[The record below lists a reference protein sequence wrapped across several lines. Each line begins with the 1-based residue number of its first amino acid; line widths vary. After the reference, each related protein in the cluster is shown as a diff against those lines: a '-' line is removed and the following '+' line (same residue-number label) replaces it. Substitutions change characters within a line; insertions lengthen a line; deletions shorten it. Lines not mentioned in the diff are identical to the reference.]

1 MASGQQHDRATC
13 WLALPYGLLWW
24 PWMGPR
30 GALVSGLAFLI
41 GGLWLSPDLDTNSRP
56 YQRWGPLRWLW
67 WPYRKALRHRS
78 VLSHSPLL
86 GTLVRVGYL
95 TGLALLL
102 TGLAHPPASTD
113 LLRWL
118 QQQWSRPERLLLVA
132 LIGIEASAW
141 LHLLQDGDPMPRMG
155 RRR

>member
-24 PWMGPR
+24 PWLGPL
-30 GALVSGLAFLI
+30 GTVVSALAFLI

-67 WPYRKALRHRS
+67 WPYRKTLRHRS
-78 VLSHSPLL
+78 ILSHTPVV
-86 GTLVRVGYL
+86 GTLVRVGY
-95 TGLALLL
+95 GLGIALLL
-102 TGLAHPPASTD
+102 SD
-113 LLRWL
+113 LLHPWGAPSSSELLTWL
-118 QQQWSRPERLLLVA
+118 KQQERLLWVA
-132 LIGIEASAW
+132 LVGIEASAW
-141 LHLLQDGDPMPRMG
+141 LHLLQDGDPMPRLW

>member
-24 PWMGPR
+24 PWLGPL

-141 LHLLQDGDPMPRMG
+141 LHLLQDGDPMPRI
-155 RRR
+155 RR

>member
-24 PWMGPR
+24 PWLGPL
-30 GALVSGLAFLI
+30 GTVVSALAFLI

-67 WPYRKALRHRS
+67 WPYRKTLRHRS
-78 VLSHSPLL
+78 ILSHTPVV
-86 GTLVRVGYL
+86 GTLVRVGY
-95 TGLALLL
+95 GLGIVLLL
-102 TGLAHPPASTD
+102 SSLLHPLGVPSSSE
-113 LLRWL
+113 LLTWL
-118 QQQWSRPERLLLVA
+118 KQQERLLWVA
-132 LIGIEASAW
+132 LVGIEASAW
-141 LHLLQDGDPMPRMG
+141 LHLLQDGDPMPRLW

>member
-24 PWMGPR
+24 PWLGPL
-30 GALVSGLAFLI
+30 GTSVSTLAFLI

-78 VLSHSPLL
+78 LLSHTPVV
-86 GTLVRVGYL
+86 GTLVRVGY
-95 TGLALLL
+95 GLGIALLL
-102 TGLAHPPASTD
+102 SD
-113 LLRWL
+113 LLHPWGAPSSSELLTWL
-118 QQQWSRPERLLLVA
+118 KQQERLLWVA
-132 LIGIEASAW
+132 LVGVEASAW
-141 LHLLQDGDPMPRMG
+141 LHLLQDGDPMPRLW

>member
-1 MASGQQHDRATC
+1 MSA
-13 WLALPYGLLWW
+13 
-24 PWMGPR
+24 
-30 GALVSGLAFLI
+30 LAFLI

-141 LHLLQDGDPMPRMG
+141 LHLLQDGDPMPRI
-155 RRR
+155 RRRR

>member
-24 PWMGPR
+24 PWLGPL
-30 GALVSGLAFLI
+30 GTVVSALAFLI
-41 GGLWLSPDLDTNSRP
+41 GGLWLSPDLDTNSLP

-141 LHLLQDGDPMPRMG
+141 LHLLQDGDPMPRI
-155 RRR
+155 RR

>member
-24 PWMGPR
+24 PWLGPL
-30 GALVSGLAFLI
+30 GTVVSALAFLI

-78 VLSHSPLL
+78 LLSHTPVV
-86 GTLVRVGYL
+86 GTLVRVGY
-95 TGLALLL
+95 GLGIALLL
-102 TGLAHPPASTD
+102 SD
-113 LLRWL
+113 LLHPWGAPSSSELLTWL
-118 QQQWSRPERLLLVA
+118 KQQERLLWVA
-132 LIGIEASAW
+132 LVGVEASAW
-141 LHLLQDGDPMPRMG
+141 LHLLQDGDPMPRLW